1 MRFFHSI
8 WQDGSASSSRHIYP
22 SEEQYLYP
30 LKCIMSGDN
39 EIILQSEIKLRSML
53 SQPYPGN
60 QQAGS
65 LMPFCSMFVML
76 LSRFLFIIYRPHIAL
91 SFNYNH
97 LDIYFSNQLK
107 SFMWHNVFLGI
118 MGCLRPFTSLNPV
131 SHKQTTQDV
140 PPSFATA
147 KNTNRGQ

>member
-53 SQPYPGN
+53 FQPYPGN

-65 LMPFCSMFVML
+65 QKMPFCSMFVML
-76 LSRFLFIIYRPHIAL
+76 LSRYFLLIIYRPHTAL

-107 SFMWHNVFLGI
+107 SFMWHNIFHWYYGMSETLYFPES
-118 MGCLRPFTSLNPV
+118 RFTQAN
-131 SHKQTTQDV
+131 HTTCT
-140 PPSFATA
+140 PILCHC
-147 KNTNRGQ
+147 